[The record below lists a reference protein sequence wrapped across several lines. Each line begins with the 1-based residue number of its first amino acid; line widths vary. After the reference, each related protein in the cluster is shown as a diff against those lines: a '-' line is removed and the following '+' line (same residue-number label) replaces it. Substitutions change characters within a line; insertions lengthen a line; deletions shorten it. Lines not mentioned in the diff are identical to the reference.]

1 MAIISASPTP
11 AESSSVVAGDRGGEE
26 QKGGPTKE
34 QEEPFGRDVS
44 DHHDWVMV
52 SWLYTNVKT
61 YQIICFQK
69 YVQRTLRQLFLDKA
83 I

>member
-1 MAIISASPTP
+1 M
-11 AESSSVVAGDRGGEE
+11 VAGDRGGEE

-34 QEEPFGRDVS
+34 QEKTFGHDVS

-52 SWLYTNVKT
+52 SWVYKNVKT
-61 YQIICFQK
+61 YQILCFQK
-69 YVQRTLRQLFLDKA
+69 YVQRALRQLSLNKA